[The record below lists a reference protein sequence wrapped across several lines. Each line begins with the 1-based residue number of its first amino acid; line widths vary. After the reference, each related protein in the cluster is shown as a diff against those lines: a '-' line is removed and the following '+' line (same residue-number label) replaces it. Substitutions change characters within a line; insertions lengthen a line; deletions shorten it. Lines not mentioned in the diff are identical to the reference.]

1 MIMKFMAV
9 IKDSATSGGK
19 FLLKK
24 SLTFVIDNTDH
35 FNDLVENDDEVH
47 ATDVLMIIMTLI
59 LQIMLMMMFKF
70 ICLDRAQMLVM
81 CAGANL
87 TSF

>member
-1 MIMKFMAV
+1 M
-9 IKDSATSGGK
+9 
-19 FLLKK
+19 LKK

-35 FNDLVENDDEVH
+35 FNDLVGDDAVGH
-47 ATDVLMIIMTLI
+47 LSRQSTDAADVIMIIMTII
-59 LQIMLMMMFKF
+59 LQLMLMMMFKF
-70 ICLDRAQMLVM
+70 ICLVRAQMLVM

>member
-1 MIMKFMAV
+1 M
-9 IKDSATSGGK
+9 
-19 FLLKK
+19 LKK
-24 SLTFVIDNTDH
+24 NLIIVIDNTDH
-35 FNDLVENDDEVH
+35 FNDLVGDDAVGH
-47 ATDVLMIIMTLI
+47 LSRQSTDVIMIIMTMI
-59 LQIMLMMMFKF
+59 LQLMLMMMFKF

>member
-1 MIMKFMAV
+1 MKFMAV
-9 IKDSATSGGK
+9 IKDSATSGGN

-24 SLTFVIDNTDH
+24 NLTFVIDNTDH

-81 CAGANL
+81 FAGANL

>member
-35 FNDLVENDDEVH
+35 FIDLVENH
-47 ATDVLMIIMTLI
+47 DV
-59 LQIMLMMMFKF
+59 
-70 ICLDRAQMLVM
+70 
-81 CAGANL
+81 
-87 TSF
+87 

>member
-1 MIMKFMAV
+1 M
-9 IKDSATSGGK
+9 
-19 FLLKK
+19 LKK

-81 CAGANL
+81 FAGANL